1 VDRKPL
7 RLRYYGDPVLRKKA
21 EPVASITPEIR
32 ELIAGLFDTMYR
44 QRGIGLAAPQVGVPK
59 RIFVVD
65 VEGAD
70 GERAKLAL
78 VNPRLLLWTGSV
90 IAEEG
95 CLSIPGIHA
104 DVKRHAEVTFE
115 GLDEK
120 GAPVTV
126 RAEGLLARA
135 LQHELDH
142 LDGVLFIDRLS
153 AIRRKL
159 LEPKL
164 ARMQAGESEKS
175 APSASTSP
183 SF

>member
-1 VDRKPL
+1 MPKTPL
-7 RLRYYGDPVLRKKA
+7 RLRYYGDPILRRKA
-21 EPVASITPEIR
+21 EPVASVDPGVR
-32 ELIAGLFDTMYR
+32 EVIAAMFDCMYR
-44 QRGIGLAAPQVGVPK
+44 ERGIGLAAPQVGIAK

-65 VEGAD
+65 VERES
-70 GERAKLAL
+70 GERTKLAL
-78 VNPRLLLWTGSV
+78 VNPVVAEKAGSV
-90 IAEEG
+90 VGEEG

-104 DVKRHAEVTFE
+104 DVKRHAEVVFE
-115 GLDEK
+115 GLDEN
-120 GAPVTV
+120 GATIRV

-142 LDGVLFIDRLS
+142 LDGILFIDRVS

-164 ARMQAGESEKS
+164 ARMQFDDSRKP
-175 APSASTSP
+175 APSTSASP

>member
-1 VDRKPL
+1 VPRKPL
-7 RLRYYGDPVLRKKA
+7 PLRYYGDPVLRKKA
-21 EPVASITPEIR
+21 EPVAAVDPGIR
-32 ELIAGLFDTMYR
+32 DLIADLFETMYR
-44 QRGIGLAAPQVGVPK
+44 ERGIGLAAPQVGISK
-59 RIFVVD
+59 RVFVVD
-65 VEGAD
+65 VEGEE

-78 VNPRLLLWTGSV
+78 VNPRMARSTGSV
-90 IAEEG
+90 VAEEG
-95 CLSIPGIHA
+95 CLSIPGIHE

-115 GLDEK
+115 ALDEK
-120 GAPVTV
+120 GAPLTV

-164 ARMQAGESEKS
+164 ARMQADDSERS
-175 APSASTSP
+175 APDASASP

>member
-1 VDRKPL
+1 MDRKPL

-21 EPVASITPEIR
+21 EPVASVTPEIR
-32 ELIAGLFDTMYR
+32 EVIAGLFETMYR
-44 QRGIGLAAPQVGVPK
+44 ERGIGLAAPQVGLSL
-59 RIFVVD
+59 RIFVLD
-65 VEGAD
+65 VEGEG
-70 GERAKLAL
+70 GERAKVAL
-78 VNPRLLLWTGSV
+78 VNPALARSSGTVVG
-90 IAEEG
+90 EEG

-104 DVKRHAEVTFE
+104 DVKRNAEVTFE
-115 GLDEK
+115 GLDET
-120 GAPVTV
+120 GAPISM

-164 ARMQAGESEKS
+164 ARMQIGESGKS
-175 APSASTSP
+175 AQSPSASP

>member
-1 VDRKPL
+1 MDREPL
-7 RLRYYGDPVLRKKA
+7 RLRYYGEPVLRKKA
-21 EPVASITPEIR
+21 DPVASVTSEIR

-44 QRGIGLAAPQVGVPK
+44 ERGIGLAAPQVGVSQ
-59 RIFVVD
+59 RVFVVD
-65 VEGAD
+65 VEGEE
-70 GERAKLAL
+70 GERVK
-78 VNPRLLLWTGSV
+78 SV
-90 IAEEG
+90 VGEEG

-104 DVKRHAEVTFE
+104 DVKRHAQVTFE
-115 GLDEK
+115 GMDEK
-120 GAPVTV
+120 GASITV

-175 APSASTSP
+175 APSASASP